1 MLYSNATPLPPNHTH
16 NHCRDKDFIVN
27 EAEVLKIVFEKTEDF
42 SSAILKEQVA
52 ECLRQIVWNT
62 QCFFAEDVLLKL
74 VSPPPPQTTL
84 EEHSMLA
91 YLTAVGKISAEYR

>member
-74 VSPPPPQTTL
+74 V
-84 EEHSMLA
+84 
-91 YLTAVGKISAEYR
+91 